1 MQRSVVS
8 GRLEALALKTAAI
21 SVARGFLLA
30 MLTGAIAVPAWAQV
44 GPALR
49 LSQEQTEQAAQRSRT
64 RYRVGLGL
72 NTPEAQAA
80 ARAFRQARAEGRI
93 PLPSKAAHKP
103 LDVGDTLTFNT
114 KAFLAAG
121 WRPLHFTLLFE
132 GDDFKLWVE
141 TAERD
146 NGHVQD
152 ADIDTLVEVL
162 SMRTPEGSINPE
174 AGILENNTTLFG
186 DLPNYDGDGILDIL
200 WFDIFDDYP
209 SPSPLVGYFAPEDYN
224 PNALPGQGNQAD
236 VLYLDT
242 NPLLIGVDFGI
253 EDVKQVAVQIHQQL
267 IHFNQD
273 PNEHPFVS
281 RGLAEWAKL
290 LNGYDAC
297 DSFYLL
303 FPSQEHNIA
312 FLSWNP
318 IEPFLGDVQRAAL
331 FTNYLAEQL
340 GREAAVSLVPELAT
354 GADGYR
360 AVLQAHG
367 DPRSVE
373 DLVLDFH
380 TANYLNDAALDPR
393 FGYTTPACQEVQAL
407 PLVSVDASM
416 STAMDTTITLRA
428 GSVQYFFWENVRQ
441 LRINLSLNGP
451 AVPGRVR
458 LRAVL
463 EGLDGAVSFVNFEPG
478 DEIFEGNYNSV
489 VLILFYDQLDDEG
502 RRAPVTLSTTWDG
515 PAVFT
520 ENVAYDEGLIASAPP
535 NFIRLVKEA
544 IQAVRFEVPAGTRLA
559 KVFLAPFY
567 ENQFVDSTG
576 LPLGAPTDPRD
587 FILHVWADD
596 GAGRPGDELFALEQ
610 SDPRFFVLPS
620 FTLNHFLVD
629 LSAYPELSTL
639 PEVIY
644 VGFSNT
650 GADANHLVFALA
662 PHTGDNPSF
671 LFSEVDGLSQ
681 WRSLATL
688 TTSEGETLED
698 RVIPIRAQFQGGIVR
713 TAVDEA
719 EARAPLVA
727 LLPNYPNPF
736 NPRTT
741 IRYSLPQTAP
751 VRLTVYDLLGRVVA
765 VLVDALE
772 QAGEHRVSL
781 DASAW
786 ASGAYFYTLESLDQ
800 RLTRAM
806 LLIK

>member
-8 GRLEALALKTAAI
+8 GRYEALALRTAAI

-44 GPALR
+44 GPSLR
-49 LSQEQTEQAAQRSRT
+49 LSQEQTEQAPQRSRS
-64 RYRVGLGL
+64 RYLIGPGL
-72 NTPEAQAA
+72 NTLHAQAA

-93 PLPSKAAHKP
+93 PPRAKAGHRP
-103 LDVGDTLTFNT
+103 PDVGDTLTFNT
-114 KAFLAAG
+114 ERFLGIG
-121 WRPLHFTLLFE
+121 WNPLLFILMAKADE
-132 GDDFKLWVE
+132 VHLWVE
-141 TAERD
+141 VAERD

-152 ADIDTLVEVL
+152 ADIDTLLEALTV
-162 SMRTPEGSINPE
+162 RTPEGSINPN
-174 AGILENNTTLFG
+174 AGILENTTTLFG
-186 DLPNYDGDGILDIL
+186 DVPNYDGDGILDIL

-209 SPSPLVGYFAPEDYN
+209 SAPPLAGYFAPEDYD
-224 PNALPGQGNQAD
+224 PNAPPGQGNQAD

-242 NPLLIGVDFGI
+242 DPLLIGDDFGI
-253 EDVKQVAVQIHQQL
+253 EDVKQVAVQVHQQL

-297 DSFYLL
+297 DGFYLL

-340 GREAAVSLVPELAT
+340 GRDAVVSLVPELAT

-367 DPRSVE
+367 VPRSVE

-380 TANYLNDAALDPR
+380 TANYVNDAALDPR
-393 FGYTTPACQEVQAL
+393 FGYTTPACQQVQAL
-407 PLVSVDASM
+407 PSSFVDASM
-416 STAMDTTITLRA
+416 STAMGPTSVELRA
-428 GSVQYFFWENVRQ
+428 GGVQYFFWENVRQ
-441 LRINLSLNGP
+441 LRISLSLDGP

-463 EGLDGAVSFVNFEPG
+463 EGLDGAVSFVDFEPG
-478 DEIFEGNYNSV
+478 DETFEGNYKSV
-489 VLILFYDQLDDEG
+489 ALILFYDQLDDER
-502 RRAPVTLSTTWDG
+502 RRAPVTLSATWDG

-520 ENVAYDEGLIASAPP
+520 ENVAYDDGQVAGEPP
-535 NFIRLVKEA
+535 NFIRLTKEP
-544 IQAVRFEVPAGTRLA
+544 IQAVRFDVPEGTRLA
-559 KVFLAPFY
+559 KVFLAPYF
-567 ENQFVDSTG
+567 ENQFVDSVG
-576 LPLGAPTDPRD
+576 VPLGAPTDPRD
-587 FILHVWADD
+587 FILHLWADD
-596 GAGRPGDELFALEQ
+596 GAGRPGDELFTLERE
-610 SDPRFFVLPS
+610 DPRRFITASL
-620 FTLNHFLVD
+620 TLNHFSVD

-639 PEVIY
+639 PEVVY
-644 VGFSNT
+644 VGFSNA
-650 GADANHLVFALA
+650 GADDNHLVFALA
-662 PHTGDNPSF
+662 PHAGDNPSF
-671 LFSEVDGLSQ
+671 LFTDVDGLFQ

-688 TTSEGETLED
+688 TNGGQTLED
-698 RVIPIRAQFQGGIVR
+698 RVIPIRAQFQGEIVR

-719 EARAPLVA
+719 EARSPLVA

-772 QAGEHRVSL
+772 PAGEHRVSL

-786 ASGAYFYTLESLDQ
+786 ASGAYFYTIESLDQ

-806 LLIK
+806 FLIK